1 MNDRIV
7 EPEDPR
13 EIGVVAATCVAALLL
28 VIALISTVMLAC
40 RGSGLGLVT
49 ANSIITWGSGGYSVA
64 ISTLV
69 LPFAVLAAPL
79 GGRDGRLHRD

>member
-40 RGSGLGLVT
+40 RGSGFGLVT
-49 ANSIITWGSGGYSVA
+49 ANSHHHMGLRWILRRDCNAGPA
-64 ISTLV
+64 IRSARRTV
-69 LPFAVLAAPL
+69 R
-79 GGRDGRLHRD
+79 GT